1 MEHDVVQITVDLLND
16 NWNAANVDKPTIGI
30 SEDIK
35 RLDLNNKDGIIVY
48 ETGPKL
54 REKGNL
60 FYSVEDLNSFVSI
73 DIRTVKNRTRLYD
86 LITEVDRIRILKR
99 NDPHTDWHTI
109 YHLRSTP
116 FTNKHTLLWR
126 EVVEWRFVRR
136 KVSL

>member
-35 RLDLNNKDGIIVY
+35 RLDLNNKDGILVY

-73 DIRTVKNRTRLYD
+73 DIRLSTSAPSKIERGF
-86 LITEVDRIRILKR
+86 
-99 NDPHTDWHTI
+99 TI
-109 YHLRSTP
+109 SSPKWIESGY
-116 FTNKHTLLWR
+116 
-126 EVVEWRFVRR
+126 
-136 KVSL
+136 